1 MSLTLQQQRAIAL
14 ATAKAKAAA
23 KKKAEPEEEKTF
35 AGFGENILSSGGQYY
50 DEVKNMVLNPIDT
63 LGNAVDLAQGVA
75 QKALPDD
82 FTVLDMNP
90 DAWMKSKF
98 GDEEALAEQAGQFYA
113 DRYGGMQNIADTAY
127 EDPVGLLS
135 DLSMVFGGG
144 FKAAGSLANKAGS
157 AGGKASKLAKGL
169 NTAGKAADFLDPL
182 NVGVGAATKTAAG
195 LRGIPSGGAGKYAI
209 DNTLQNAKF
218 STTLPEAQ
226 RARMAETLLQ
236 NNLDPTNAKSV
247 QVMDGLLDKAEQA
260 SKKAID
266 KFDADG
272 GMIDAMPAVDKM
284 RGVLQDEQR
293 MRGPMFAQRRNTVQ
307 GLIDDAMTDLEPTQG
322 MMSGRNA
329 LDTRRAVD
337 ATVDWKQKGAAETAN
352 NQSMKAYAN
361 GLREQL
367 AESVKGLDGVNKDY
381 SRLVEASDPLR
392 RATARNTNNDGG
404 LRKMITGGIGAATAY
419 STGSLAPL
427 ALSIIANN
435 RLKPATRQKLAKFMY
450 DRSKNGSRSISDR
463 ALATEIMRV
472 IQEIE
477 QSTGQEN
484 EQ

>member
-1 MSLTLQQQRAIAL
+1 MATMTPKQQQMLMLARARAR
-14 ATAKAKAAA
+14 AGNKQ
-23 KKKAEPEEEKTF
+23 EPEEEKTL
-35 AGFGENILSSGGQYY
+35 AGFGENALSSLYQYGN
-50 DEVKNMVLNPIDT
+50 EVKDMVLNPIDT
-63 LGNAVDLAQGVA
+63 LGNAADLAQGVV

-82 FTVLDMNP
+82 FTVLGMNP
-90 DAWMKSKF
+90 DAGMKSMF
-98 GDEEALAEQAGQFYA
+98 GDEEALAEQAGQFYK
-113 DRYGGMQNIADTAY
+113 DRYGGLDNIADTAY

-135 DLSMVFGGG
+135 DIAMVFGGG
-144 FKAAGSLANKAGS
+144 LKTAGSLANKV
-157 AGGKASKLAKGL
+157 GGTGNKVARNL
-169 NTAGKAADFLDPL
+169 TRAGKVADGLDLL
-182 NVGVGAATKTAAG
+182 NSGVGLGTKTAAG
-195 LRGIPSGGAGKYAI
+195 IRGIPSGGAGKYAI
-209 DNTLQNAKF
+209 ENTMQNAKF

-236 NNLDPTNAKSV
+236 NNLDPTNPKSV
-247 QVMDGLLDKAEQA
+247 QTLDGLLDNAEAA
-260 SKKAID
+260 SKKAIEQ
-266 KFDADG
+266 FDADG

-284 RGVLQDEQR
+284 RGVLREEQR

-307 GLIDDAMTDLEPTQG
+307 GLIDDAMTDLQPTQG
-322 MMSGRNA
+322 MMSGREA

-337 ATVDWKQKGAAETAN
+337 ATVDWKQKGAAETAQ

-381 SRLVEASDPLR
+381 SKLVEVADPLAR
-392 RATARNTNNDGG
+392 STARNANNDGG
-404 LRKMITGGIGAATAY
+404 LRKMITGGLGAITAY

-427 ALSIIANN
+427 ALSIIANH
-435 RLKPATRQKLAKFMY
+435 RLKPATRQKLAQFMY

-463 ALATEIMRV
+463 ALATEIMRA

-477 QSTGQEN
+477 QSTGQDN